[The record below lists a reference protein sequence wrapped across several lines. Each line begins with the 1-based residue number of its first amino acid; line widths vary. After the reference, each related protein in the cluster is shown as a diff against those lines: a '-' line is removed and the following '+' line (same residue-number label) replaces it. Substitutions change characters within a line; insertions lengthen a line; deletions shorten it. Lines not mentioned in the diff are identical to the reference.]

1 MADRTQLI
9 QRIDR
14 VLDRLARGLRPA
26 DIANGWSEKSRAAM
40 TDLFQRIKDALASSE
55 PLPKDIRNVSISR
68 GMDSWGITGG
78 DLLEEGAEISC
89 ELAELK

>member
-1 MADRTQLI
+1 MANRKQLI
-9 QRIDR
+9 ERIDR
-14 VLDRLARGLRPA
+14 VLDRLSQGLRQS

-40 TDLFQRIKDALASSE
+40 IELFQRVKDALASPE
-55 PLPKDIRNVSISR
+55 PLSKDIRNLSISR